1 MIKNNYLRFLL
12 WYTVRANCHSFKN
25 CRFYVLKVEFWEL
38 DFSLKISLFDFFN
51 YIKSELLHQQNKSFN
66 FFFFLRN
73 KCKLYHTFLIVVM
86 NEITKTIC
94 DMRLLERKKTMN
106 KSCCWCTLLSYLS
119 HSDLM
124 SIWVPNFLQLV
135 NWLI

>member
-66 FFFFLRN
+66 FFFFEEQVQ
-73 KCKLYHTFLIVVM
+73 T
-86 NEITKTIC
+86 
-94 DMRLLERKKTMN
+94 
-106 KSCCWCTLLSYLS
+106 LSYFFNCCDEWNHEDYLWYETAGKKKKQWIKAVVGARCC
-119 HSDLM
+119 HIFHTL
-124 SIWVPNFLQLV
+124 IQCQFEYQIFC
-135 NWLI
+135 NW